1 MPSTRPALLC
11 VFQFAVLVVALS
23 DVTIATAADTKAPA
37 AAAVVDFTNATIV
50 AREKTAGPAEA
61 TAVRVLTEEVK
72 TRSGKNWTS
81 GAAWP
86 KLGAVIVV
94 TASDDASAWPRK
106 RPDVVNTQLAKLGP
120 EGFVVALDTKVA
132 AQPVLWLC
140 GKDPRGA
147 LFAVGHLLRRLDI
160 RPDAIKADNTI
171 EIATAPVYP
180 MRGHQIGYRARA
192 NSWDAWNE
200 RQFEQYIRELA
211 LFGANCVENIPFQDP
226 DTAPH
231 MRVPRD
237 VMNVALSKICDQY
250 DQDYWLWT
258 PAEYDLADEALRKKD
273 IALHA
278 ALYKAC
284 PRIDGI
290 FFPGGDPGDNHPQ
303 HVLPFLAELYKEL
316 KPIHPKAKMWLSLQ
330 GFDKEQVE
338 YTYKYIEENKPDW
351 LGGIVCGPS
360 SPPIALT
367 RKRVD
372 KRYPIRHYP
381 DITHTVRC
389 QYPIPWWDTAYAVTL
404 GRESPNPQPMQ
415 QSILHNWYTPD
426 TIGFLSYSDG
436 VHDDLNKVI
445 WTRLA
450 WNPQEDVRQIL
461 LDYARAFFGPAVD
474 SAAADGIFA
483 LERNGQGGL
492 AANGSVA
499 TTLSHWQTIAAAHP
513 ELKNNWRWQLCVVRA
528 YYDAFTRER
537 LIAESKL
544 EDAANDAL
552 AQADKAGANAAMDRA
567 LAILATADDQATW
580 TPAMRKHYARV
591 VALCDDLYRSIS
603 LQTSV
608 KKYNA
613 SGMERGC
620 ILDFVLHPLNNRW
633 WLEDE
638 FAKVRKLESEP
649 EKLAR
654 LKVIREWEHP
664 GEGSFYDD
672 VGDPGKSAHVVRGE
686 TLATDPG
693 MQRNP
698 NPDFSWTDGGRSRR
712 RLAWISSMDWP
723 VAVKYEQLDPQ
734 AKYAVRTTGYR
745 DCLLRINGERVTPT
759 VDGRGI
765 GEIKEFDV
773 PAAAVATGKLLLTF
787 DRPQEPGL
795 NWREQS
801 RLTEIWL
808 IKRPK

>member
-1 MPSTRPALLC
+1 MPILRFTFVRVLQVAVAALLGAC
-11 VFQFAVLVVALS
+11 AAFA
-23 DVTIATAADTKAPA
+23 AAAEQKAPA
-37 AAAVVDFTNATIV
+37 AAPVDLTSAPIV
-50 AREKTAGPAEA
+50 AREKPAGKAEG
-61 TAVRVLTEEVK
+61 TAVRVLGEEVK
-72 TRSGKNWTS
+72 ARSGKTWAS

-86 KLGAVIVV
+86 KQGAVVVV
-94 TASDDASAWPRK
+94 TAGDDASVWPRK
-106 RPDVVNTQLAKLGP
+106 RPAGVTSQLSKLGA
-120 EGFVVALDTKVA
+120 EGYVVELDTSVA
-132 AQPVLWLC
+132 GQPVLWLC

-160 RPDAIKADNTI
+160 LPGAVKADAAI
-171 EIATAPVYP
+171 DIATAPTYP

-237 VMNVALSKICDQY
+237 VMNVALSKICDDY

-258 PAEYDLADEALRKKD
+258 PAEYDLTDEALRKKD
-273 IALHA
+273 IAMHA

-290 FFPGGDPGDNHPQ
+290 FFPGGDPGDNHPRD
-303 HVLPFLAELYKEL
+303 VLPFLASLYEEL
-316 KPIHPKAKMWLSLQ
+316 KPLHPRAKMWISLQ
-330 GFDKEQVE
+330 GFDKDQVD
-338 YTYKYIEENKPDW
+338 YFYKYVEEHEPDW
-351 LGGIVCGPS
+351 LGGVACGPS
-360 SPPIALT
+360 SPPIAAT
-367 RKRVD
+367 RKRLA

-404 GRESPNPQPMQ
+404 GRESPNPQPLQ
-415 QSILHNWYTPD
+415 QSILHNWYAPD

-436 VHDDLNKVI
+436 VHDDLNKII
-445 WTRLA
+445 WTALA

-461 LDYARAFFGPAVD
+461 LDYARAFFGPAD
-474 SAAADGIFA
+474 DGAAADGIFA
-483 LERNGQGGL
+483 LERNGQGAL
-492 AANGSVA
+492 AANGGVA
-499 TTLSHWQTIAAAHP
+499 ATLSHWQALEAKHP
-513 ELKNNWRWQLCVVRA
+513 ERKDNWRWQLCLVRA
-528 YYDAFTRER
+528 NYDAFTRER
-537 LIAESKL
+537 LISERAL
-544 EDAANDAL
+544 EETSNEAL
-552 AQADKAGANAAMDRA
+552 AQADKTGANAAIDAA
-567 LAILATADDQATW
+567 LAILARADDQTTW
-580 TPAMRKHYARV
+580 TPAAREQYARI
-591 VALCDDLYRSIS
+591 VALCDDLYRSIG

-608 KKYNA
+608 KKYHA
-613 SGMERGC
+613 SGTERGC

-638 FAKVRKLESEP
+638 FARIRKLESEP
-649 EKLAR
+649 EKLAQLR
-654 LKVIREWEHP
+654 VIREWEHP

-672 VGDPGKSAHVVRGE
+672 VGDPGKSPHVVRGE
-686 TLATDPG
+686 TLETDPG

-712 RLAWISSMDWP
+712 RLSWISSMDWP

-745 DCLLRINGERVTPT
+745 DALLRINGERVTPT
-759 VDGRGI
+759 IDGRKI

-773 PAAAVATGKLLLTF
+773 PAEDVASGKLLLTF
-787 DRPQEPGL
+787 DRPQEVGL

-808 IKRPK
+808 IKRSK